1 MNERNTQ
8 ILKIFDLALQ
18 LRESGKPASCEI
30 LGCGIVTVSVWAD
43 HDAYRDWLDN
53 DGRHIYQASIFDSD
67 GVEKAVEI
75 AGDIA
80 DLLVDYNNHRGDG
93 CGYLAAQAKARMR
106 MHVQPTAE
114 QQEAWDVCNAVNSD
128 LETF

>member
-1 MNERNTQ
+1 
-8 ILKIFDLALQ
+8 
-18 LRESGKPASCEI
+18 
-30 LGCGIVTVSVWAD
+30 VS
-43 HDAYRDWLDN
+43 Y
-53 DGRHIYQASIFDSD
+53 IYQASIFDSD